1 MSAQE
6 TLLLVSNLRLEYG
19 GHVVAEGLDLA
30 IHRAEITAIIG
41 PNGSGKSTLLK
52 ALARLLRPG
61 AGSIKLQG
69 KDLWSLSEKEAA
81 QKIAFMPQSASI
93 PPDLT
98 VAEVLRM
105 GRLPYRSFWSSWQ
118 ASDDRICQKVMQLTG
133 LQAFAQRS
141 MGALS
146 GGERQRVRLA
156 LALVQEP
163 QILLLDE
170 PTTYLDIRHQLELMA
185 IVTKLHEKT
194 GLTVVMVLHDLNQAV
209 RYSKRLVAMKEGR
222 ILADGKVA
230 EVFSCNLVRQLYG
243 VENEIKTV
251 QLQGE
256 MRQVFFPSAVM
267 GL

>member
-1 MSAQE
+1 MAGHE
-6 TLLLVSNLRLEYG
+6 TLLLANKLHLDYG
-19 GHVVAEGLDLA
+19 GKVVADGLDLA

-69 KDLWSLSEKEAA
+69 KDLWSFSEKEVA

-105 GRLPYRSFWSSWQ
+105 GRLPYRSFWRSWQ
-118 ASDDRICQKVMQLTG
+118 AGDDVICQKVLQLTG
-133 LQAFAQRS
+133 LAAFAQRS

-146 GGERQRVRLA
+146 GGERQRARLA
-156 LALVQEP
+156 LALAQEP

-185 IVTKLHEKT
+185 IVSSLHEKM

-209 RYSKRLVAMKEGR
+209 RYSQRLVAMKEGR
-222 ILADGKVA
+222 ILADGEVA
-230 EVFSCNLVRQLYG
+230 DVFSCELVRRLYG

-251 QLQGE
+251 EVHGQRQ
-256 MRQVFFPSAVM
+256 QVFFPSAVM
-267 GL
+267 GV

>member
-1 MSAQE
+1 MAEQE
-6 TLLLVSNLRLEYG
+6 TLLTANDLRLEYG
-19 GHVVAEGLDLA
+19 GKVVADGLNLA

-61 AGSIKLQG
+61 AGSIELQG
-69 KDLWSLSEKEAA
+69 KDLWTLSEKEVA

-118 ASDDRICQKVMQLTG
+118 AGDNAVCQKVMEITG
-133 LQAFAQRS
+133 LQVFSQRS

-185 IVTKLHEKT
+185 IVTRLHEQT

-209 RYSKRLVAMKEGR
+209 RYSQRLVAMKEGR
-222 ILADGKVA
+222 ILADGEVT
-230 EVFSCNLVRQLYG
+230 EVFSCALVRQLYG

-251 QLQGE
+251 QVQGE
-256 MRQVFFPSAVM
+256 LRQVFFPSAVM
-267 GL
+267 GV